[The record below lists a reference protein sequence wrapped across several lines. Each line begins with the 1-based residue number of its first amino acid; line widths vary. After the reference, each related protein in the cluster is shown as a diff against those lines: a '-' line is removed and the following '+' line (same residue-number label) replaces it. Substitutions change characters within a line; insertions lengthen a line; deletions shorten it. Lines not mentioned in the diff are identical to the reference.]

1 MKTLAVVQPGMTCP
15 ICMTLDVHP
24 AGGLPKSCVVAHAP
38 AAMSTYQYYEFRALD
53 RPLTSTQ
60 QEELRELSTRA
71 DITATR
77 FVNVYNYGGFKG
89 DPDRLMERYFD
100 AFVYLANWGSRE
112 LQFRLPRKLFA
123 PALAQPYLRED
134 VLSLRTT
141 REHVILKLRVDVE
154 DGEWTEGEEWL
165 DSLLPLREAL
175 IGGDLRA
182 LYIGWLAGGSEEEDE
197 EDAGEE
203 HQEPPVPPGLGESSK
218 PLQAL
223 TEFLFIPQSLVS
235 AAAKANPAPVP
246 SAVPKEA
253 LAQWLSTLPGEEK
266 DALLLRVIEG
276 PEPLLGAELLHRY
289 REAHPH
295 QQGSRAAGTRRT
307 LGELHASARAHEAE
321 QERRQAHT
329 AAQTRIRQLE
339 ALAAREPEVWQEVQS
354 LLATQKFTDHQ
365 RGVQLLVDLRDL
377 AQHRGTLSDFQKKL
391 ARLREQNARR
401 RALLRR
407 MDEAGLV

>member
-1 MKTLAVVQPGMTCP
+1 MW
-15 ICMTLDVHP
+15 
-24 AGGLPKSCVVAHAP
+24 GGPCS
-38 AAMSTYQYYEFRALD
+38 AAMSTYQYYEFRAVD
-53 RPLTSTQ
+53 RPLTSAQ
-60 QEELRELSTRA
+60 QKELRELSTRA

-77 FVNVYNYGGFKG
+77 FVNVYNYGNFGG
-89 DPDRLMERYFD
+89 DPGRLMERYFD
-100 AFVYLANWGSRE
+100 AFVYLASWGSRE
-112 LQFRLPRKLFA
+112 LQLRLPRKLFD

-141 REHVILKLRVDVE
+141 REHVILKLGVDVE
-154 DGEWTEGEEWL
+154 DEGEWTEGEGWL

-182 LYIGWLAGGSEEEDE
+182 LYIGWLAGRSGDEDEDE
-197 EDAGEE
+197 EDADEE
-203 HQEPPVPPGLGESSK
+203 QQEPPVPPGLGESSK

-223 TEFLFIPQSLVS
+223 ADFLFVPRSLVT
-235 AAAKANPAPVP
+235 AAAKANPAPSS

-253 LAQWLSTLPGEEK
+253 LARWLSSLPTEEK

-289 REAHPH
+289 REAHPPE
-295 QQGSRAAGTRRT
+295 QGSRAAGIRRT
-307 LGELHASARAHEAE
+307 LGELHVSARAHEAE
-321 QERRQAHT
+321 QARRQAHR
-329 AAQTRIRQLE
+329 AARTRVRQLE
-339 ALAAREPEVWQEVQS
+339 ALAAREPEVWREVQS
-354 LLATQKFTDHQ
+354 LLATQKFTEHQ

-377 AQHRGTLSDFQKKL
+377 AQHRGTLADFQEKL